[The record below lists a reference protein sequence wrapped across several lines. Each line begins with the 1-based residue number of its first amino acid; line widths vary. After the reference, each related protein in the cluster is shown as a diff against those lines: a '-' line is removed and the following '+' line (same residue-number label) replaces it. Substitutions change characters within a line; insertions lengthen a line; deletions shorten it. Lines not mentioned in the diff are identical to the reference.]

1 MSKTVFLNG
10 TVVPADWFNSI
21 QNLQFT
27 GLDFN
32 GEYAKITDNDLTDVV
47 GNLKPEVYS
56 YLDSLKVV
64 VDGGLVVKVLP
75 GSVVSQQGVVTSFS
89 ERFITMPESS
99 TEFIFVT
106 QTSTIT
112 RSSSIPSSGV
122 LLASVSTNATE
133 VLNIIDLRPRRNY
146 QISPITIPAQPQFT
160 MPPGVVVPYFGN
172 SAPSGWLLCDGGFYS
187 VNAFPNLHSVIGY
200 SYGGSGETFRVP
212 DLRGQLLRGKK
223 GAETLGSKR
232 GSETVTLSSGNLPNH
247 THSVNESAH
256 RHPKT
261 DNGHSHAL
269 TMLPHNHNVNVTQT
283 PHRHRIWAWSDPN
296 KHEGENDS
304 LVWNGLA
311 GISGEVGILG
321 EAELGA
327 SYIDY
332 NEYFNPPQQPPY
344 IEDSI
349 INLTVSLDIATVQG
363 TASNS
368 SSGVSFGSTKTG
380 ITINPTGNNA
390 PLSIVNPN
398 TSVNYIIKV

>member
-1 MSKTVFLNG
+1 MSKTVFSNG
-10 TVVPADWFNSI
+10 TVVSADWFNSI

-47 GNLKPEVYS
+47 GNLKPEVYG

-64 VDGGLVVKVLP
+64 VDDGLVVKVLP

-89 ERFITMPESS
+89 ERFIAMPESS
-99 TEFIFVT
+99 TEFIYVT
-106 QTSTIT
+106 VNATIT

-122 LLASVSTNATE
+122 LLASVATDATG

-146 QISPITIPAQPQFT
+146 QIAPITIPAQPQFI
-160 MPPGVVVPYFGN
+160 MPPGIVVPYFGDT
-172 SAPSGWLLCDGGFYS
+172 APSGWLLCDGGLYS
-187 VNAFPNLHSVIGY
+187 ISVYPDLYNVIGNR
-200 SYGGSGETFRVP
+200 YGGSGSRFRVP

-223 GAETLGSKR
+223 NDEALGSKR
-232 GSETVTLSSGNLPNH
+232 GSETITLSKGNLPNH
-247 THSVNESAH
+247 THSVSESAH

-269 TMLPHNHNVNVTQT
+269 TMLPHNHSTEVAQK
-283 PHRHRIWAWSDPN
+283 PHGHRIWGWSSQ
-296 KHEGENDS
+296 GSSSRNDS
-304 LVWNGLA
+304 LKRPASV
-311 GISGEVGILG
+311 GISGDVEGNHKYMKDNGLYK
-321 EAELGA
+321 L
-327 SYIDY
+327 
-332 NEYFNPPQQPPY
+332 QPPY
-344 IEDSI
+344 IQESLVNI
-349 INLTVSLDIATVQG
+349 SVSVNAAKALG

-368 SSGVSFGSTKTG
+368 SSGVSFGSAKTN